1 MSTATWTL
9 TDTTEG
15 VDLTDWSVRA
25 EHVAGTPGG
34 WSVSKRRLSGG
45 KQDGVSVVEIDNG
58 RMKIFVVPTR
68 GMSVQRCVT
77 DDDVLGWKSPVAGP
91 VHPVFVP
98 ILDPSGLGW
107 LEGFDELLVRCGLQS
122 NGAPVFDERHV
133 LQYPLH
139 GRIANLP
146 AHRVAV
152 TIDADAGTIS
162 VTGVVAEVRFL
173 FHHLELVSTITT
185 SFGSTE
191 FRVDDRIVNR
201 SAQPSGI
208 QLLYHFNVGLPLLDA
223 GSKLVAPV
231 KRVVP
236 RNSQDAEGICG
247 WDEYA
252 APQPGF
258 AEQVYF
264 LDLIADP
271 TGQTQVLLKNAA
283 ESSGVSLSFNQSQL
297 PCFTQWKN
305 TATEADGYVTGLEP
319 ATNFPNPRDFEQG
332 QGRVV
337 QLGPRESYETSLTVR
352 WLLDAHAVR
361 TAESAVRE
369 LQAGA
374 EPQLLD
380 SPQPGWCA
388 GEA

>member
-1 MSTATWTL
+1 MVGDPVL
-9 TDTTEG
+9 
-15 VDLTDWSVRA
+15 
-25 EHVAGTPGG
+25 
-34 WSVSKRRLSGG
+34 
-45 KQDGVSVVEIDNG
+45 
-58 RMKIFVVPTR
+58 RMV
-68 GMSVQRCVT
+68 
-77 DDDVLGWKSPVAGP
+77 
-91 VHPVFVP
+91 
-98 ILDPSGLGW
+98 
-107 LEGFDELLVRCGLQS
+107 
-122 NGAPVFDERHV
+122 
-133 LQYPLH
+133 
-139 GRIANLP
+139 
-146 AHRVAV
+146 
-152 TIDADAGTIS
+152 
-162 VTGVVAEVRFL
+162 
-173 FHHLELVSTITT
+173 
-185 SFGSTE
+185 